1 MPQKE
6 KKIITEN
13 RKAFH
18 DYIILETYEAGL
30 TLKGTEV
37 KSVREGTVSLRESY
51 GKPLKGEI
59 YLFNMHISPYEEGNR
74 FNVDPKRAR
83 KLLLHKTEIRRLIGK
98 VSEKGL
104 TLVPLRLYIKG
115 GFVKVELALARGKKV
130 YDRREEL
137 RRRALDREAE
147 REIGKYY

>member
-37 KSVREGTVSLRESY
+37 KSVREGAVSLRESY

-147 REIGKYY
+147 REIGKYH

>member
-147 REIGKYY
+147 REIGKYH

>member
-1 MPQKE
+1 MPRTE
-6 KKIITEN
+6 KKIIAEN

-37 KSVREGTVSLRESY
+37 KSVREGAVSLRDSY

-59 YLFNMHISPYEEGNR
+59 YLFNMHISPYEKGNR
-74 FNVDPKRAR
+74 FNVEPKRAR
-83 KLLLHKTEIRRLIGK
+83 KLLLRKTEIRRLIGK
-98 VSEKGL
+98 ISEKGL
-104 TLVPLRLYIKG
+104 TLVPLCLYIKG
-115 GFVKVELALARGKKV
+115 GFVKVELGLVRGKKV

-137 RRRALDREAE
+137 RRRAIDREVE
-147 REIGKYY
+147 RELGKYR